1 MDKWLAKKIFKI
13 IKETPGLYWIQRHIS
28 EECCNIEVNM
38 GTFFPD
44 RVWIR
49 FNLFFHTTGECQH
62 FAPGKYMFMCA
73 GGGGGCAKNNQYGST
88 SAGYN
93 HFVASTKFYVDTPLT
108 HVMLFGDYQ
117 GLYCD
122 LDTCKN
128 SKKFEEW
135 LKETLLSL
143 GRTKQARFDIIDAIQ
158 KANLPT
164 PTNIEVHENGK
175 IRVKI
180 PSSRGIYEPENSNVK
195 KLAELFPADD
205 RHGLLTTFINIEMD
219 SVKEFAGLLNI
230 LFSEGG

>member
-13 IKETPGLYWIQRHIS
+13 IKETPGLYWIQRQIS
-28 EECCNIEVNM
+28 EECCNIEVNT

-49 FNLFFHTTGECQH
+49 FNVFFHTTGECQNLTS
-62 FAPGKYMFMCA
+62 GKYMFMCS
-73 GGGGGCAKNNQYGST
+73 GGGGGGAKNNQYGST
-88 SAGYN
+88 STGYN
-93 HFVASTKFYVDTPLT
+93 HFVASKFYLNTPLT
-108 HVMLFGDYQ
+108 HVTLFGDYQ

-143 GRTKQARFDIIDAIQ
+143 GRTKQARVDIIDATQ

-164 PTNIEVHENGK
+164 PTKIEVHENGK
-175 IRVKI
+175 IRVKM
-180 PSSRGIYEPENSNVK
+180 PSYEPENSNLK
-195 KLAELFPADD
+195 KLAELFPVDY
-205 RHGLLTTFINIEMD
+205 RHGLLTSFINIEMD